1 MKQLLTLLFVAFVF
15 LGCNQKQVVQL
26 KMPNQNKSVPTKVKE
41 DKTTVVEEF
50 ISNDSIIKE
59 EVIDNSN
66 NGSMNTVQPQAD
78 EETIAQ
84 QSININID
92 ETRAN
97 VKLAFVY
104 PSTLV
109 SKYAKSSLS
118 TISGYLSYRQ
128 ANYNLIVVDSKNESY
143 ENINNAFSKLKEEGV
158 TKVIA
163 LFTPNALNNLNK
175 IVTDDFKVYLPLI
188 EKKDSLEN
196 NDNLIFGSISYD
208 DQLKK
213 LSYYSNGKNSTFYQE
228 TYLGTKLKNSYD
240 FVIGNSNL
248 RKEISNDEKNFKNIV
263 NDSRLRNSSLFL
275 NTDLVKSSLILSQM
289 TVYEINPNTILATQI
304 LFDPMLMV
312 LTQERDRQNLII
324 ANSIGNVDS
333 KLKDEIATV
342 GGNITFE
349 WVDYSTLVG
358 TNYLFSNGN
367 SSLIST
373 KIENNQ
379 AVYTPRLFKSTDIGF
394 LEIK

>member
-78 EETIAQ
+78 EETVAQ

-118 TISGYLSYRQ
+118 TISGYLSYKQ

-379 AVYTPRLFKSTDIGF
+379 AVYTPRLFESTDIGF

>member
-78 EETIAQ
+78 EETVAQ

-118 TISGYLSYRQ
+118 TISGYLSYKQ

-324 ANSIGNVDS
+324 ANSIGDVDS
-333 KLKDEIATV
+333 KLKDEIATL

>member
-78 EETIAQ
+78 EETVAQ

-118 TISGYLSYRQ
+118 TISGYLSYKQ

-324 ANSIGNVDS
+324 ANSIGDVDS
-333 KLKDEIATV
+333 KLKDEIATM

-358 TNYLFSNGN
+358 INYLFSNGN
-367 SSLIST
+367 SSLIPT

>member
-78 EETIAQ
+78 EETVAQ

-118 TISGYLSYRQ
+118 TISGYLSYKQ

-248 RKEISNDEKNFKNIV
+248 RKGISNDEKNFKNIV

>member
-78 EETIAQ
+78 EETVAQ

-118 TISGYLSYRQ
+118 TISGYLSYKQ

-324 ANSIGNVDS
+324 ANSIGDVDS

-342 GGNITFE
+342 GGNISFE

>member
-78 EETIAQ
+78 EEIVAQ
-84 QSININID
+84 QTININID

-118 TISGYLSYRQ
+118 TISGYLSYKQ

-324 ANSIGNVDS
+324 ANSIGDVDS

>member
-78 EETIAQ
+78 EETVAQ

-118 TISGYLSYRQ
+118 TISGYLSYKQ

-158 TKVIA
+158 TKIIA

-175 IVTDDFKVYLPLI
+175 IVTDDLKVYLPLI

-324 ANSIGNVDS
+324 ANSIGDVDS

>member
-78 EETIAQ
+78 EETVAQ

-118 TISGYLSYRQ
+118 TISGYLSYKQ

-143 ENINNAFSKLKEEGV
+143 ENMNNAFSKLKEEGV

>member
-78 EETIAQ
+78 EETVAQ

-104 PSTLV
+104 PSTLL

-118 TISGYLSYRQ
+118 TISGYLSYKQ

-158 TKVIA
+158 TDVIA

-248 RKEISNDEKNFKNIV
+248 RKEISNNEKNFKNIV

-289 TVYEINPNTILATQI
+289 TVYEINPSTILATQI

-324 ANSIGNVDS
+324 ANSIGDVDS
-333 KLKDEIATV
+333 KLKDEIATM

>member
-78 EETIAQ
+78 EETVAQ

-118 TISGYLSYRQ
+118 TISGYLSYKQ

-228 TYLGTKLKNSYD
+228 TYLGSKLKNSYD

>member
-78 EETIAQ
+78 EETVAQ

-118 TISGYLSYRQ
+118 TISGYLSYKQ

-158 TKVIA
+158 TDVIA

-248 RKEISNDEKNFKNIV
+248 RKEISNNEKNFKNIV

-289 TVYEINPNTILATQI
+289 TVYEINPSTILATQI

-324 ANSIGNVDS
+324 ANSIGDVDS
-333 KLKDEIATV
+333 KLKDEIATM

>member
-78 EETIAQ
+78 EETVAQ

-118 TISGYLSYRQ
+118 TISGYLSYKQ

-228 TYLGTKLKNSYD
+228 TYLGAKLKNSYD

-324 ANSIGNVDS
+324 ANSIGDVDS

>member
-78 EETIAQ
+78 EETVAQ

-118 TISGYLSYRQ
+118 TISGYLSYKQ

-143 ENINNAFSKLKEEGV
+143 ENISNAFSKLKEEGV

>member
-118 TISGYLSYRQ
+118 TISGYLSYKQ

-324 ANSIGNVDS
+324 ANSIGDVDS

>member
-78 EETIAQ
+78 EETVAQ
-84 QSININID
+84 QNININID

-118 TISGYLSYRQ
+118 TISGYLSYKQ

-158 TKVIA
+158 TDVIA

-240 FVIGNSNL
+240 FVVGNSNL

-324 ANSIGNVDS
+324 ANSIGDVDS

>member
-78 EETIAQ
+78 EETVAQ

-118 TISGYLSYRQ
+118 TISGYLSYKQ

>member
-78 EETIAQ
+78 EETVAQ

-118 TISGYLSYRQ
+118 TISGYLSYKQ

-158 TKVIA
+158 TDVIA

-324 ANSIGNVDS
+324 ANSIGDVDS

>member
-78 EETIAQ
+78 EEAVAQ

-118 TISGYLSYRQ
+118 TISGYLSYKQ

>member
-78 EETIAQ
+78 EETVAQ

-118 TISGYLSYRQ
+118 TISGYLSYKQ

-158 TKVIA
+158 TKIIA

-324 ANSIGNVDS
+324 ANSIGDVDS

>member
-66 NGSMNTVQPQAD
+66 NGSRNTVQPQAD
-78 EETIAQ
+78 EETVAQ

-118 TISGYLSYRQ
+118 TISGYLSYKQ

-158 TKVIA
+158 TDVIA

-324 ANSIGNVDS
+324 ANSIGDVDS

-379 AVYTPRLFKSTDIGF
+379 AVYTPRLFKSTEIGF

>member
-26 KMPNQNKSVPTKVKE
+26 KMPNQNKSIPTKVKE

-78 EETIAQ
+78 EETVAQ

-118 TISGYLSYRQ
+118 TISGYLSYKQ

-324 ANSIGNVDS
+324 ANSIGDVDS

>member
-1 MKQLLTLLFVAFVF
+1 MKQLLTLLFVGFVF

-78 EETIAQ
+78 EETVAQ

-118 TISGYLSYRQ
+118 TISGYLSYKQ

-324 ANSIGNVDS
+324 ANSIGDVDS

>member
-78 EETIAQ
+78 EETVAQ

-118 TISGYLSYRQ
+118 TISGYLSYKQ

-289 TVYEINPNTILATQI
+289 TVYEINPNTILSTQI

-324 ANSIGNVDS
+324 ANSIGDVDS
-333 KLKDEIATV
+333 KLKDEIATL

>member
-78 EETIAQ
+78 EETVAQ

-118 TISGYLSYRQ
+118 TISGYLSYKQ

-158 TKVIA
+158 TDVIA

>member
-78 EETIAQ
+78 EETVTQ

-118 TISGYLSYRQ
+118 TISGYLSYKQ

-240 FVIGNSNL
+240 FIIGNSNL

-324 ANSIGNVDS
+324 ANSIGDVDS
-333 KLKDEIATV
+333 KLKDEIATL

>member
-78 EETIAQ
+78 EETVAQ

-118 TISGYLSYRQ
+118 TISGYLSYKQ

-228 TYLGTKLKNSYD
+228 TYLGSKLKNSYD

-324 ANSIGNVDS
+324 ANSIGDVDS
-333 KLKDEIATV
+333 KLKDEIATL

>member
-78 EETIAQ
+78 EETVAQ

-118 TISGYLSYRQ
+118 TISGYLSYKQ

-289 TVYEINPNTILATQI
+289 TVCEINPNTILATQI

>member
-78 EETIAQ
+78 EETVAQ

-118 TISGYLSYRQ
+118 TISGYLSYKQ

-289 TVYEINPNTILATQI
+289 TVYEINPSTILATQI

-324 ANSIGNVDS
+324 ANSIGDVDS

>member
-78 EETIAQ
+78 EEIVAQ

-118 TISGYLSYRQ
+118 TISGYLSYKQ

-324 ANSIGNVDS
+324 ANSIGDVDS

>member
-1 MKQLLTLLFVAFVF
+1 MKQLLTLLFVVFVF

-78 EETIAQ
+78 EEVVAQ

-92 ETRAN
+92 EAKAN

-118 TISGYLSYRQ
+118 TISGYLSYKQ

>member
-78 EETIAQ
+78 EETVAQ

-118 TISGYLSYRQ
+118 TISGYLSYKQ

-240 FVIGNSNL
+240 FVIGNFNL

-324 ANSIGNVDS
+324 ANSIGDVDS

>member
-78 EETIAQ
+78 EETVAQ

-118 TISGYLSYRQ
+118 TISGYLSYKQ

-143 ENINNAFSKLKEEGV
+143 ENINNAFSKLKEEGI
-158 TKVIA
+158 TDVIA

-248 RKEISNDEKNFKNIV
+248 RKEISNNEKNFKNIV

-289 TVYEINPNTILATQI
+289 TVYEINPSTILATQI

-324 ANSIGNVDS
+324 ANSIGDVDS
-333 KLKDEIATV
+333 KLKDEIATM

>member
-66 NGSMNTVQPQAD
+66 NGSMNTVQPQA
-78 EETIAQ
+78 EETVAQ

-118 TISGYLSYRQ
+118 TISGYLSYKQ

-324 ANSIGNVDS
+324 ANSIGDVDS

>member
-78 EETIAQ
+78 EETVAQ

-118 TISGYLSYRQ
+118 TISGYLSYKQ

-228 TYLGTKLKNSYD
+228 TYLGSKLKNSYD

-324 ANSIGNVDS
+324 ANSIGDVDS

>member
-78 EETIAQ
+78 EETVAQ

-118 TISGYLSYRQ
+118 TISGYLSYKQ

-324 ANSIGNVDS
+324 ANSIGNIDS

>member
-78 EETIAQ
+78 EETVAQ

-109 SKYAKSSLS
+109 SKYAKGSLS
-118 TISGYLSYRQ
+118 TISGYLSYKQ

>member
-1 MKQLLTLLFVAFVF
+1 LKQLLTLLFVAFVF

-78 EETIAQ
+78 EETVAQ

-118 TISGYLSYRQ
+118 TISGYLSYKQ

-196 NDNLIFGSISYD
+196 NDNLIFGSISYE

-275 NTDLVKSSLILSQM
+275 NTDLVKSSLIMSQLVSFDIYPKM
-289 TVYEINPNTILATQI
+289 IFSTQVNYDQA
-304 LFDPMLMV
+304 LFT
-312 LTQERDRQNLII
+312 LTQPKDRERLVV
-324 ANSIGNVDS
+324 ASSIDTVDA
-333 KLKDEIATV
+333 KLKDTISNA
-342 GGNITFE
+342 GGNIVYE

-358 TNYLFSNGN
+358 INYLYNGGN
-367 SSLIST
+367 SSIVPTQIS
-373 KIENNQ
+373 NNQ
-379 AVYTPRLFKSTDIGF
+379 AIYTPRLYKATEIGF
-394 LEIK
+394 TEIK